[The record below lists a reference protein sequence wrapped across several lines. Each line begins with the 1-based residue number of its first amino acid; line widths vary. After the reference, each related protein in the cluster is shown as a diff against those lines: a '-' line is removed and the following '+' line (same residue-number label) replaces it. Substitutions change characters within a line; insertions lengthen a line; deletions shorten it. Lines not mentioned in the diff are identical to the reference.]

1 MKKVLPIFGMVLAF
15 ALVSCAP
22 ITGPE
27 TGETPPDPNAA
38 ATVVI
43 PLPNAATR
51 GLSITEAQTH
61 AEYYEVFLTRTSP
74 SAASYSGS
82 ASKEARSITLENIPV
97 GTYDIVLIAT
107 DKDPDGYGGSPL
119 LLASSYV
126 REQSI
131 VTGSNTI
138 TMTMASMYVNVEVS
152 KTVPVSSS
160 YTVKLTV
167 STQNPLLAF
176 EQGLNIRV
184 NGTEISSNGW
194 WTFADK
200 DGGTQYGYDINL
212 TAPNQVRSEDIT
224 IRGGFFIK
232 LDGSDRYFNFADSD
246 HTTLGKYFSI
256 PIDFVSAGTLPDVAI
271 NIVWPGTETPP
282 PARPTP
288 VSITITGMPSQ
299 QNYIEISL
307 RNLADTYGV
316 PIASGYGNTSG
327 NQVTIT
333 LTEYTNGGGREHV
346 FSTAGTYNIEIQVG
360 GPPLSLNGKTLTTG
374 NNVIP
379 YTEFSAWTP

>member
-1 MKKVLPIFGMVLAF
+1 M
-15 ALVSCAP
+15 
-22 ITGPE
+22 
-27 TGETPPDPNAA
+27 
-38 ATVVI
+38 
-43 PLPNAATR
+43 
-51 GLSITEAQTH
+51 
-61 AEYYEVFLTRTSP
+61 
-74 SAASYSGS
+74 
-82 ASKEARSITLENIPV
+82 
-97 GTYDIVLIAT
+97 
-107 DKDPDGYGGSPL
+107 
-119 LLASSYV
+119 
-126 REQSI
+126 
-131 VTGSNTI
+131 
-138 TMTMASMYVNVEVS
+138 
-152 KTVPVSSS
+152 
-160 YTVKLTV
+160 
-167 STQNPLLAF
+167 
-176 EQGLNIRV
+176 RV
-184 NGTEISSNGW
+184 NGAYIDSNGI

-200 DGGTQYGYDINL
+200 DGGIQYGYDLNL
-212 TAPNQVRSEDIT
+212 TAQNQVGKGNIT
-224 IRGGFFIK
+224 IEGSFGFTLGGSNRHF
-232 LDGSDRYFNFADSD
+232 YFAYPD